1 MDHFRCLN
9 RKLDVCCHRVTQ
21 LYIKP
26 GLSEQSGG
34 MVTTLIDDRFIMFD
48 LATPDVRPLRVELD
62 LDLLD
67 LNFWHFGAFLTAIVK

>member
-1 MDHFRCLN
+1 
-9 RKLDVCCHRVTQ
+9 
-21 LYIKP
+21 
-26 GLSEQSGG
+26 